1 MKMKLPTKLYFNSQL
16 LSFGSAQIH
25 IIYRYIRCLA
35 NISQYLSPLF
45 KNSFKYF
52 IVFLAGLTITTISY
66 ALENEDVPMLP
77 VEIDLHDQAGLQRG
91 AKLFMNYCSGCHS
104 LKYMRYN
111 QMANDLGLTTFDG
124 DIDKDLLFNNL
135 VFTQAKLH
143 DPIKI
148 ALPDVDAKQWFGTV
162 PPDLSLIAR
171 VRGPSW
177 LYTFLKSFYAD
188 PTRPFGSNNVLIP
201 GVAMPNVLA
210 PLIGQVIA
218 MRENNQQ
225 EGSIKHLLKI
235 SDGEMTTQEFDNAIE
250 DLVNFLVYVGE
261 PVQLVRYQIGIF
273 IIAFLSI
280 FLIVVYLL
288 KRSYWQRLPH

>member
-1 MKMKLPTKLYFNSQL
+1 MILF
-16 LSFGSAQIH
+16 
-25 IIYRYIRCLA
+25 
-35 NISQYLSPLF
+35 IS
-45 KNSFKYF
+45 
-52 IVFLAGLTITTISY
+52 LTITTISY

-77 VEIDLHDQAGLQRG
+77 VKINLHDQEGLQRG

-124 DIDKDLLFNNL
+124 EVDKDLLFNNL
-135 VFTQAKLH
+135 VFTHAKLH
-143 DPIKI
+143 DPIEI
-148 ALPDVDAKQWFGTV
+148 ALPAADAKQWFGTV
-162 PPDLSLIAR
+162 PPDLSLIVR

-188 PTRPFGSNNVLIP
+188 STRPFGSNNVLIP

-210 PLIGQVIA
+210 PLVGQVIA
-218 MRENNQQ
+218 VRENNQKA
-225 EGSIKHLLKI
+225 GPITHLLKI
-235 SDGEMTTQEFDNAIE
+235 TDGEMTSQEFDNAIE
-250 DLVNFLVYVGE
+250 DLVNFLAYVGE
-261 PVQLVRYQIGIF
+261 PVQLTRYTVGVF

>member
-1 MKMKLPTKLYFNSQL
+1 MKQ
-16 LSFGSAQIH
+16 
-25 IIYRYIRCLA
+25 
-35 NISQYLSPLF
+35 
-45 KNSFKYF
+45 F
-52 IVFLAGLTITTISY
+52 IVLLVSLTIATVSY

-104 LKYMRYN
+104 LKFMRYN

-124 DIDKDLLFNNL
+124 EVDKDLLFNNL
-135 VFTQAKLH
+135 VFTHAKLH
-143 DPIKI
+143 DPIEI
-148 ALPDVDAKQWFGTV
+148 ALPAVDAKQWFGTV

-188 PTRPFGSNNVLIP
+188 PSRPFGSNNLLIP

-210 PLIGQVIA
+210 PLAGQVIA
-218 MRENNQQ
+218 VRKNNQKT
-225 EGSIKHLLKI
+225 GPIDYLLKI
-235 SDGEMTTQEFDNAIE
+235 SDGEMTTHEFDNAVE
-250 DLVNFLVYVGE
+250 DLVNFLTYVGE
-261 PVQLVRYQIGIF
+261 PVQLTRYRIGVF